1 MPLHHLTGRD
11 PRMYL
16 AWLRTTERLESIAVR
31 ERLQS
36 AKVDVAG
43 ADWNGVL
50 EPGGLNVERVRALH
64 CGDGCPPKAP
74 RSSKSLDQI

>member
-1 MPLHHLTGRD
+1 
-11 PRMYL
+11 MYF

-43 ADWNGVL
+43 ADWNGGL
-50 EPGGLNVERVRALH
+50 EPGGLNVERVRVLPRGERLSPSRRPYLH
-64 CGDGCPPKAP
+64 ETLFGSRGVPPL
-74 RSSKSLDQI
+74 RT